1 MQSAESRPDT
11 NHRNRSGMLL
21 LVLVMTSVAVLVLG
35 ITIFVLFVSASEQN
49 KRILMSYAEHQSSML
64 QSVMELVPEQTRLNV
79 EPPETVKE
87 HIRQTLARNPV
98 ITDSGEMLFAYRDGN
113 RIHFVSPY
121 RFATTVPYDLPD
133 DEPSV
138 QAMRLA
144 LDGHA
149 GVMYTRDYRNVL
161 VLAAFVPVEGMNLA
175 VEVKIDAEEVRK
187 PFIYT
192 ALVAALATCIIIVIG
207 ILLMRRVTRPLME
220 TLEENESKYRTLF
233 ESANEGIMV
242 VSDRIEECNDQVVR
256 LLGYEKSEMIG
267 RRVIDFTPERQLHGD
282 RSVEVAND
290 RFELARQGKPQYF
303 VWRSR
308 RKDGSDIDVDVMLK
322 AARVGNRVVVLTTLL
337 DITDRRQ
344 AELELRRKE
353 KEVADAREHLT
364 HMARLSTMGE
374 MAAGIAHEIN
384 QPLAAIS
391 TYAQGC
397 KRMLDNGL
405 TDARELSEP
414 LEKIATQALRAGEV
428 IRRLRGFIK
437 KSASE
442 LELVDINDMVADVVQ
457 LAEVDA
463 RKHGIAVHLHLA
475 DNLPEVRVDPVQL
488 QQVLLNLIRN
498 ALEAMEESPRNLA
511 RVDVHT
517 ALDDNGHVGIRVVD
531 AGPGLS
537 EDALRRVFDPFFT
550 TKATGMGMGLS
561 ISHSIIAAHGGQL
574 AVRNNENG
582 IGATFTVTLMAR
594 PARVPDVGT
603 GPML

>member
-1 MQSAESRPDT
+1 
-11 NHRNRSGMLL
+11 
-21 LVLVMTSVAVLVLG
+21 VLVLG